1 MPHVLRRTPRS
12 TCALLIVGLI
22 GALGLG
28 GCVTDRDATGS
39 IHAAALPSTDSD
51 LRAYATEWGRRN
63 QADPS
68 DKTAA
73 LNYGRAL
80 RAMTQY
86 SQATAVLEA
95 AAIKHPYDMQVL
107 GAYGKAL
114 SESGRLKEAAD
125 VLARAHTP
133 EHPDWSILS
142 AQGLVA
148 EQLGDHTAALGYYEA
163 ALKISPGEPTVL
175 SNLGLSYALSKDLPA
190 AEATMQQAAAS
201 DRADMRIRQNY
212 SLVLA
217 LDGKFAE
224 AEAVA
229 RRDLSA
235 SDAAASIAA
244 VRAMIARSDVW
255 RPVAAARQSKVR
267 AAAPPPQG

>member
-1 MPHVLRRTPRS
+1 MPNHLRPARPPRRS
-12 TCALLIVGLI
+12 ARGPWLALTLAA
-22 GALGLG
+22 ALALG
-28 GCVTDRDATGS
+28 GCVTDRGPNGVVAT
-39 IHAAALPSTDSD
+39 ALPASPSD
-51 LRAYATEWGRRN
+51 LRAYAADWGRRN
-63 QADPS
+63 QADPN
-68 DKTAA
+68 DTKAA

-80 RAMTQY
+80 RALTQY
-86 SQATAVLEA
+86 AQATAVLEA

-125 VLARAHTP
+125 VLARSHTP

-142 AQGLVA
+142 AQGMVA
-148 EQLGDHTAALGYYEA
+148 EQLGDHSAALGYYEA
-163 ALKISPGEPTVL
+163 ALKINPDEPTVL
-175 SNLGLSYALSKDLPA
+175 SNLGLSYALAKDLPS
-190 AEATMQQAAAS
+190 AEATMQRAAAS
-201 DRADMRIRQNY
+201 ERADMRVRQNY

-244 VRAMIARSDVW
+244 VRAMIARSETW
-255 RPVAAARQSKVR
+255 RPVSRAKPAVARGRPST
-267 AAAPPPQG
+267 